1 MQDLTTR
8 STYLFALAVLITIF
22 VAMYPYLD
30 AHDMCD
36 SGNCPPMVSSSVAGS
51 GACLVVVL
59 AAVPVMLALLR
70 SRLRGAASEPR
81 PLQVFSSPD
90 PPPPRSFS

>member
-1 MQDLTTR
+1 MR
-8 STYLFALAVLITIF
+8 STYLFALAVLVAAF
-22 VAMYPYLD
+22 VAMYPYLG

-36 SGNCPPMVSSSVAGS
+36 SGNCPVMVSSSASGS
-51 GACLVVVL
+51 VACLVVVL
-59 AAVPVMLALLR
+59 AAAPVILAVLR
-70 SRLRGAASEPR
+70 TRLRGAASEPR

>member
-1 MQDLTTR
+1 MLTMR
-8 STYLFALAVLITIF
+8 CTYLLALAVLVTIS
-22 VAMYPYLD
+22 VAMYPYLG

-36 SGNCPPMVSSSVAGS
+36 SGNCPLMVSSSAAGS
-51 GACLVVVL
+51 AACLVVVL
-59 AAVPVMLALLR
+59 AAAPVMQAVLR